1 MIQSTRIAADI
12 EAIAS
17 HNEVAPA
24 VGYSRP
30 TFSPEWAA
38 ARDYVIAE
46 AEQIGCAIRIDAA
59 GNVHARPKQYSW
71 QEPLWLSGSHIDS
84 VPTGGKYDGVVGIV
98 APLEVLRA
106 YPATPLELIIFAEEE
121 GTTFNLGML
130 GSRAWV
136 GTLSAQQLAEVRNKH
151 GQNYWQAG
159 ANYGASAERLA
170 NELFDVSSYR
180 GLIELH
186 VEQGLAMWKSNQ
198 PVAVVN
204 AINGRRQYFVTLTG
218 VPNHA
223 GSTQM
228 ADRNDALVGAAEC
241 ILALQ
246 QLGHELNREEPHTV
260 VTVGRLNVEPNGI
273 NVIPGRVR
281 FSIDFRARTDAMLEQ
296 GDQRIHEL
304 LKLIASGHDLPIELD
319 ASEALP
325 AMPLNESICGLA
337 RAAATK
343 HGIALPTVASGALH
357 DAAILAPYLPTAML
371 FVASRDGISHNPA
384 EYSRIEDIALAT
396 ELLAE
401 MVNA

>member
-1 MIQSTRIAADI
+1 
-12 EAIAS
+12 
-17 HNEVAPA
+17 
-24 VGYSRP
+24 
-30 TFSPEWAA
+30 
-38 ARDYVIAE
+38 
-46 AEQIGCAIRIDAA
+46 
-59 GNVHARPKQYSW
+59 
-71 QEPLWLSGSHIDS
+71 
-84 VPTGGKYDGVVGIV
+84 
-98 APLEVLRA
+98 
-106 YPATPLELIIFAEEE
+106 
-121 GTTFNLGML
+121 
-130 GSRAWV
+130 
-136 GTLSAQQLAEVRNKH
+136 
-151 GQNYWQAG
+151 
-159 ANYGASAERLA
+159 
-170 NELFDVSSYR
+170 
-180 GLIELH
+180 
-186 VEQGLAMWKSNQ
+186 
-198 PVAVVN
+198 
-204 AINGRRQYFVTLTG
+204 
-218 VPNHA
+218 
-223 GSTQM
+223 
-228 ADRNDALVGAAEC
+228 
-241 ILALQ
+241 
-246 QLGHELNREEPHTV
+246 V

>member
-1 MIQSTRIAADI
+1 MIHSARIAADI

-17 HNEVAPA
+17 HSEVAPD

-46 AEQIGCAIRIDAA
+46 AEKIGCAIRIDAA
-59 GNVHARPKQYSW
+59 GNVHARPKQFSW
-71 QEPLWLSGSHIDS
+71 NEPLWLSGSHIDS

-106 YPATPLELIIFAEEE
+106 NPTAPLELIIFAEEE

-136 GTLSAQQLAEVRNKH
+136 GTLSAQQLSEVRNKH

-159 ANYGASAERLA
+159 ANYGANADRLA
-170 NELFDVSSYR
+170 DELFDTTPYR

-186 VEQGLAMWKSNQ
+186 VEQGLAMWKQNQ

-228 ADRNDALVGAAEC
+228 ADRSDALVGAAEC
-241 ILALQ
+241 CFALE
-246 QLGHELNREEPHTV
+246 QLGQELNRELAHTV

-281 FSIDFRARTDAMLEQ
+281 FSIDFRARTDEMLEL
-296 GDQRIHEL
+296 GDQRIKTL
-304 LKLIASGHDLPIELD
+304 VAQIASRRGLPIELD

-337 RAAATK
+337 GAAAAK
-343 HGIALPTVASGALH
+343 HGITLPTVASGALH
-357 DAAILAPYLPTAML
+357 DAAILASYLPTAMI
-371 FVASRDGISHNPA
+371 FIASRDGISHNPA
-384 EYSRIEDIALAT
+384 EYSRIENIALAT

-401 MVNA
+401 MVTA

>member
-1 MIQSTRIAADI
+1 MIQASRIAADI

-17 HNEVAPA
+17 QSEVAPA

-30 TFSPEWAA
+30 TFSLEWAA

-46 AEQIGCAIRIDAA
+46 AEKIGCAIRIDAA

-71 QEPLWLSGSHIDS
+71 QESLWLSGSHIDS

-106 YPATPLELIIFAEEE
+106 NPAAPLELIIFAEEE

-136 GTLSAQQLAEVRNKH
+136 GTLSAHQLAEVRNKH

-159 ANYGASAERLA
+159 ANYGASADRLA
-170 NELFDVSSYR
+170 DDIFNSAPYR

-186 VEQGLAMWKSNQ
+186 VEQGLAMWKQDQ

-218 VPNHA
+218 IPNHA

-241 ILALQ
+241 CVVLE
-246 QLGHELNREEPHTV
+246 QLGLELNRELHHTV

-281 FSIDFRARTDAMLEQ
+281 FVIDFRARTDAMLVQ
-296 GDQRIHEL
+296 GDHRIKQL
-304 LKLIASGHDLPIELD
+304 VSQIASRRGVPLELD

-337 RAAATK
+337 RAAAAK

-357 DAAILAPYLPTAML
+357 DAAILAPHLPTAMI
-371 FVASRDGISHNPA
+371 FIASRDGISHNPA
-384 EYSRIEDIALAT
+384 EYSRIEDIAVAT
-396 ELLAE
+396 ELLTE
-401 MVNA
+401 MVTA

>member
-1 MIQSTRIAADI
+1 VIQSARIAADI

-17 HNEVAPA
+17 QSEVAPA

-30 TFSPEWAA
+30 TFSPEWAE

-46 AEQIGCAIRIDAA
+46 AEKIGCAIRIDAA

-71 QEPLWLSGSHIDS
+71 NEPLWLSGSHIDS

-106 YPATPLELIIFAEEE
+106 NPAVPLELIIFAEEE

-130 GSRAWV
+130 GSRTWV
-136 GTLSAQQLAEVRNKH
+136 GTLSTQQLSNVRNKH

-159 ANYGASAERLA
+159 ANYGASADRLA
-170 NELFDVSSYR
+170 DELFEATPYR

-186 VEQGLAMWKSNQ
+186 VEQGLAMWKQNV

-228 ADRNDALVGAAEC
+228 SDRSDALVGAAEC
-241 ILALQ
+241 CLALE
-246 QLGHELNREEPHTV
+246 QLGLELNRELHHTV
-260 VTVGRLNVEPNGI
+260 VTVGRLTVEPNGI

-296 GDQRIHEL
+296 GDQRIKSL
-304 LKLIASGHDLPIELD
+304 VSQIASRRGLPIELD

-337 RAAATK
+337 RAAASK
-343 HGIALPTVASGALH
+343 HGTSLPTVASGALH
-357 DAAILAPYLPTAML
+357 DAAILAPFLPTAMI
-371 FVASRDGISHNPA
+371 FIASRDGISHNPA
-384 EYSRIEDIALAT
+384 EYSRIEDITLAT

-401 MVNA
+401 MVTA

>member
-1 MIQSTRIAADI
+1 MIQPARIAADI

-17 HNEVAPA
+17 HSEVVPD

-46 AEQIGCAIRIDAA
+46 AEKIGCAIRIDAA
-59 GNVHARPKQYSW
+59 GNVHTRPKQFDW
-71 QEPLWLSGSHIDS
+71 NEPLWLSGSHIDS
-84 VPTGGKYDGVVGIV
+84 VPTGGKFDGVVGIV

-106 YPATPLELIIFAEEE
+106 NPAAPLELIIFAEEE

-136 GTLSAQQLAEVRNKH
+136 GTLSVQQLTDVRNKH

-159 ANYGASAERLA
+159 ASYGASAERLA
-170 NELFDVSSYR
+170 DDLFNGIPYR

-186 VEQGLAMWKSNQ
+186 VEQGLAMWKQNV

-241 ILALQ
+241 IVALE
-246 QLGHELNREEPHTV
+246 QLGHELNHQEPHTV
-260 VTVGRLNVEPNGI
+260 ITVGRLNVEPNGI

-281 FSIDFRARTDAMLEQ
+281 FSIDFRARTDSMLEQ
-296 GDQRIHEL
+296 GDHRIKQL
-304 LKLIASGHDLPIELD
+304 VTQIATRRGLPLELD

-337 RAAATK
+337 RAAAAK

-357 DAAILAPYLPTAML
+357 DAAILAPYLPTAMI
-371 FVASRDGISHNPA
+371 FIASRDGISHNPA
-384 EYSRIEDIALAT
+384 EYSRIEDIVVAT

-401 MVNA
+401 MVTA

>member
-1 MIQSTRIAADI
+1 MIQASRIAADI
-12 EAIAS
+12 ETIAS
-17 HNEVAPA
+17 FSEITPA
-24 VGYSRP
+24 IGYSRP

-46 AEQIGCAIRIDAA
+46 AEKIGSAIRIDAA

-71 QEPLWLSGSHIDS
+71 SEPLWLSGSHIDS
-84 VPTGGKYDGVVGIV
+84 VPTGGKFDGVVGIV

-106 YPATPLELIIFAEEE
+106 NPAAPLELVIFAEEE

-136 GTLSAQQLAEVRNKH
+136 RTLSAQQLSDVRNKH

-159 ANYGASAERLA
+159 ANFGASAERLT
-170 NELFDVSSYR
+170 NERFDAAPYR

-186 VEQGLAMWKSNQ
+186 VEQGLAMWKQNQ
-198 PVAVVN
+198 PIAVVN
-204 AINGRRQYFVTLTG
+204 AIHGRRQYFVTLTG

-241 ILALQ
+241 CVALE
-246 QLGHELNREEPHTV
+246 QLGHELNRDLAHTV
-260 VTVGRLNVEPNGI
+260 ITVGRLAVEPNGI

-296 GDQRIHEL
+296 GDRQIK
-304 LKLIASGHDLPIELD
+304 KLVKQIADRRELPIEID
-319 ASEALP
+319 ASETLP
-325 AMPLNESICGLA
+325 AMPLSESICNLAHLVAAKRGL
-337 RAAATK
+337 T
-343 HGIALPTVASGALH
+343 LPTVASGALH
-357 DAAILAPYLPTAML
+357 DAAILAPYLPTAMI
-371 FVASRDGISHNPA
+371 FIASRDGMSHNPA
-384 EYSRIEDIALAT
+384 EYSRIEDITLAT

-401 MVNA
+401 MVIT